1 MKSKRLLTALLSTVL
16 IFSLNRAMATNVM
29 VLESIPSDL
38 LKKGQILTLE
48 SGPIYL
54 GNKKLV
60 LAPKQEVKVIQC
72 DSKILTL
79 TRNNP
84 KLPKLSQSTCNK
96 LFASLIDDLRPTE
109 LPDGQDRGDDNTPW
123 TLWMINISK
132 SATYCVRPEDI
143 EDEMIELW
151 RPETKRQAAKFS
163 LTHGKQSVTE
173 TWEAEEGLLI
183 WPSVISISD
192 GGKYTVQLGND
203 EPKTLTLRLLP
214 TKLSTDAEQM
224 MWMAEND
231 CLDQARQLFK
241 TGDWDE

>member
-16 IFSLNRAMATNVM
+16 IFSLSRAMATNVM
-29 VLESIPSDL
+29 VLESTPSDL
-38 LKKGQILTLE
+38 LKKGQILTLKF
-48 SGPIYL
+48 GAIDL

-96 LFASLIDDLRPTE
+96 LFALLSLDDFRPTQ
-109 LPDGQDRGDDNTPW
+109 LPDGEDRGDDNTPW

-132 SATYCVRPEDI
+132 SATYCVRHQKP
-143 EDEMIELW
+143 ELW

-163 LTHGKQSVTE
+163 ITHGEQSVTE
-173 TWEAEEGLLI
+173 TWEAEKGLLR
-183 WPSVISISD
+183 WPFEKISISD

-214 TKLSTDAEQM
+214 KRSTDAQKM

-231 CLDQARQLFK
+231 CLDQARRLFK